1 MKTLLTE
8 LKKGDKF
15 LIHDI
20 EMFFD
25 RWDGIHPVFTHFS
38 GGHGITY
45 VNKNWNTNTPLKHL
59 TDGLKTEAKRD

>member
-20 EMFFD
+20 EMTFD
-25 RWDGIHPVFTHFS
+25 RWEGVHPVFTHFS
-38 GGHGITY
+38 GGHDITY
-45 VNKNWNTNTPLKHL
+45 VNKNWSTNTPLKEIL
-59 TDGLKTEAKRD
+59 SVSEKIN